1 MTLDRPS
8 DDDLATPLAAADV
21 LDAIRTVAR
30 ALGTKPDQLL
40 MADYLRHAAV
50 DPSLPPVGEAFS
62 RFGSWRRAR
71 RLAAAAADS
80 DDSD

>member
-1 MTLDRPS
+1 MTLERPS
-8 DDDLATPLAAADV
+8 DDDLATLAAADV

-40 MADYLRHAAV
+40 MADYLRHAAG

-62 RFGSWRRAR
+62 QFGSWRRAR
-71 RLAAAAADS
+71 RLAAAAVDSGDS
-80 DDSD
+80 D